1 MTDLPFG
8 PGAFAVMGG
17 YILSLLLIGAYAYFR
32 RKDDS
37 LSDFFLAG
45 RDMGVFVLL
54 LTLYTT
60 QYSGNTFFGFSGAA
74 YREGL
79 RFIVSI
85 HFMTAII
92 GAYLLFAPRLYRISR
107 EQNFITPG
115 DYIYFR
121 FQSHTLR
128 IIVTLLMVYALC
140 NFTLAQMK
148 TLGIAFEGLSRGQVP
163 LWVGVAGLTIIML
176 IYESLGGMRGVAWT
190 DVMQG
195 GILMIG
201 FILLFILA
209 IIHVGDLPSA
219 IKILSENPSTNFKTL
234 PPDAQGARTWLSFI
248 LMVGLGAAI
257 YPQAIQRLY
266 AARNIRALK
275 KSLAV
280 MAFLPLVTAAITVT
294 VGIIMAAHRPDL
306 GGIAL
311 LTGETTVP
319 SETVLAVLC
328 LEVMQSSELGYWLVV
343 IIFSAILAAV
353 MSTADSAMLSISSMV
368 TKDLYGQ
375 YINPGAT
382 QKHLTKIGKWIT
394 WALMVPIAGFAV
406 WYEGTLIELL
416 KLKFELLIQCVP
428 AFYLGVHSRKLNAR
442 VVITG
447 LLVGLIVTLGC
458 SWSEGLGISDQ
469 SFKRV
474 WGFHAGVVGLLLNLV
489 VCFTGIFLNF
499 KKNLSK
505 AI

>member
-1 MTDLPFG
+1 
-8 PGAFAVMGG
+8 MGG
-17 YILSLLLIGAYAYFR
+17 YIFSLIIIGAYAYTKK
-32 RKDDS
+32 KDDS
-37 LSDFFLAG
+37 LGDFYLAG
-45 RDMGVFVLL
+45 RDMGVVVLL

-60 QYSGNTFFGFSGAA
+60 QYSGNTLFGFSGAA
-74 YREGL
+74 FREGL

-107 EQNFITPG
+107 EHNFITPG
-115 DYIYFR
+115 DFIYYR
-121 FQSHTLR
+121 FQSHALR

-148 TLGIAFEGLSRGQVP
+148 TLGIAFEGLSSGRIP
-163 LWVGVAGLTIIML
+163 LWIGVAGLTIIML

-201 FILLFILA
+201 FILLLLIVFVQI
-209 IIHVGDLPSA
+209 GDLPSA
-219 IKILSENPSTNFKTL
+219 IKILAENPSTKFKTM

-266 AARNIRALK
+266 AARNIGALK

-280 MAFLPLVTAAITVT
+280 MAFLPLLTAAIAVT
-294 VGIIMAAHRPDL
+294 VGIIMAAYRPDL
-306 GGIAL
+306 GGMAL
-311 LTGETTVP
+311 LTGETTAP

-328 LEVMQSSELGYWLVV
+328 LEVMQSSDLGYWLVV
-343 IIFSAILAAV
+343 IIFSAIFAAV

-368 TKDLYGQ
+368 TKDLYGE

-394 WALMVPIAGFAV
+394 WALMIPIAGFAI

-416 KLKFELLIQCVP
+416 KLKFDLLIQCVP
-428 AFYLGVHSRKLNAR
+428 AFYLGVHCKNLSAR

-447 LLVGLIVTLGC
+447 ILVGLMVALGC
-458 SWSEGLGISDQ
+458 SFSEALGISDHNY
-469 SFKRV
+469 KRV
-474 WGFHAGVVGLLLNLV
+474 WGFHAGVVGLSLNLLVCV
-489 VCFTGIFLNF
+489 VGIILNS
-499 KKNLSK
+499 KKKLSSE
-505 AI
+505 I